1 MSRTKAAKPEFKYIN
16 TATISQDIDNCVLE
30 YFSRYSLD
38 VFDLSQRKYIT
49 HNILTGCMK
58 YIYNKLFKPSQGLYN
73 NQHSL
78 IDYDDI
84 EQLKTIADKFIELSL
99 EFNKSLGLMQ
109 FSIMSGIHR
118 STLAEWRDNR
128 ELNPIR
134 SDIINNIC
142 ECHKMEQIGLLND
155 SPVGALA
162 VANND
167 IETGLE
173 WSKQQALTQANN
185 TVYILSS
192 ERLQGLGLP
201 KADREELVTPD

>member
-1 MSRTKAAKPEFKYIN
+1 MSRTKAAKPELNIIN

-58 YIYNKLFKPSQGLYN
+58 YIYNKLFKP
-73 NQHSL
+73 QHSL
-78 IDYDDI
+78 MNNQKSLLDYDNI
-84 EQLKTIADKFIELSL
+84 EQLTVVADKFIELSL

-201 KADREELVTPD
+201 KADNQAIEPPQ